1 MADQIPENG
10 VDIVNTH
17 LFDELQVWA
26 NRLMIKA
33 CINPCFYNRGET
45 DKVYLRY
52 KIKSRAEKSLI
63 SFKGLDEESG
73 TIIAIYK
80 AGPEEVETLDII
92 LVAQQGIESVMFE
105 SLKVLMWYAW
115 LLPLEKEML
124 RQLSCFSDDEV
135 FKNLFFSHMG
145 EKEDKSLEEMAVLFT
160 GMTQMIQSYN
170 IVTTEI
176 DNSEEIIITEE
187 DKDE

>member
-1 MADQIPENG
+1 MADQIPDNG

-52 KIKSRAEKSLI
+52 KLKSRAEKSLI
-63 SFKGLDEESG
+63 SYKILDEESG
-73 TIIAIYK
+73 TLILTYK

-105 SLKVLMWYAW
+105 SLKALIWYAW
-115 LLPLEKEML
+115 FRPLEKEML
-124 RQLSCFSDDEV
+124 KQLSCLSNSEV
-135 FKNLFFSHMG
+135 VSNFFFSHMG
-145 EKEDKSLEEMAVLFT
+145 EIEDKSTEEMAVLIT
-160 GMTQMIQSYN
+160 NMVQTMESYN
-170 IVTTEI
+170 IETTEV
-176 DNSEEIIITEE
+176 DNSEGAALTEE
-187 DKDE
+187 DKDG